1 MFLVKILMKS
11 VSVLVIIIGKV
22 QRKGSKVIDGN
33 VLHHVKSIKP
43 LEEFNT
49 LTVRTENSK
58 FTENNKNLLEIWV
71 KYEIS
76 ENFRKIYIN

>member
-1 MFLVKILMKS
+1 MRNVI
-11 VSVLVIIIGKV
+11 VLVIIIGKV

-33 VLHHVKSIKP
+33 VLHHMKSIKP

-58 FTENNKNLLEIWV
+58 FNENNKNLFEIWE
-71 KYEIS
+71 KSEIS

>member
-49 LTVRTENSK
+49 STVRTENSK
-58 FTENNKNLLEIWV
+58 FTENNKIYSKFGKSLKLV
-71 KYEIS
+71 KIFEKSI
-76 ENFRKIYIN
+76 